1 MSNLY
6 TNIDK
11 LVKHNKSGVYMFFN
25 YSEVNYCCKVILTNN
40 AFYAVRNDGKLSIIK
55 NFMMIQ
61 SLFFDC
67 VSKIADKKIATN
79 LKNRYLFLNKPN
91 NWRSVT

>member
-25 YSEVNYCCKVILTNN
+25 YGEVNYCYKIILTNN
-40 AFYAVRNDGKLSIIK
+40 GFYSLQVDGNLKLIK

-61 SLFFDC
+61 SLFFEC
-67 VSKIADKKIATN
+67 VSKIADKKISHN
-79 LKNRYLFLNKPN
+79 LKKRYPFLNKPN
-91 NWRSVT
+91 NWRSVA